1 MLLFLNN
8 VVFLSLNI
16 FFLALQNSVDPDKM
30 PHDAKFHLGFHCLP
44 K

>member
-8 VVFLSLNI
+8 VVFLSLNVV
-16 FFLALQNSVDPDKM
+16 LALPNIVDPDEM